1 MDVKS
6 VSHAVTT
13 RRSVRAFLDTPVPLD
28 LIRDI
33 LDKARFTPS
42 GCNYQPW
49 EASVLTGAPLRDLRD
64 KMHATPPQDPIE
76 YDFSAPSAS
85 PEHHAR
91 LHQLGATMYT
101 SMGIGRDD
109 EDGRAR
115 FMSDNVESFGAPAL
129 LVCYFPRLM
138 KEPQWSDVG
147 MWLQTIMLL
156 AREAGLDTCPQE
168 FHSLHARLIKE
179 YLGVSDDTHIF
190 FCGMAIGYRDTDAPV
205 NNFQRE
211 RVPLDE
217 QVRFL
222 GF

>member
-1 MDVKS
+1 MS
-6 VSHAVTT
+6 VTEAVIS

-28 LIRDI
+28 LVWGI
-33 LDKARFTPS
+33 LDKARFAPS

-49 EASVLTGAPLRDLRD
+49 EASVLAGAPLRELRD
-64 KMHATPPQDPIE
+64 RMHATPPQNPIE

-91 LHQLGATMYT
+91 LHQLGATMY
-101 SMGIGRDD
+101 SAMGVGR
-109 EDGRAR
+109 ENSEGRAR
-115 FMSDNVESFGAPAL
+115 FMADNIESFGAPVL

-168 FHSLHARLIKE
+168 FHSLHARLIKD
-179 YLGVSDDTHIF
+179 YLGISDETHIF
-190 FCGMAIGYRDTDAPV
+190 FCGLAIGYRDPGAPV
-205 NNFQRE
+205 NNFTRE

>member
-1 MDVKS
+1 MSGKS
-6 VSHAVTT
+6 VTEAVAS
-13 RRSVRAFLDTPVPLD
+13 RRSVRAFLNKPVSLETV
-28 LIRDI
+28 RDI

-49 EASVLTGAPLRDLRD
+49 EASVLTGGPLRELRD
-64 KMHATPPQDPIE
+64 EMHATAPQDPVE

-91 LHQLGATMYT
+91 LHQLGATMY
-101 SMGIGRDD
+101 SAMGIGRDD
-109 EDGRAR
+109 ADGRAR
-115 FMSDNVESFGAPAL
+115 FMADNIESFGAPVL

-168 FHSLHARLIKE
+168 FHSLHARLIKA
-179 YLGVSDDTHIF
+179 YLGVSDETHIF
-190 FCGMAIGYRDTDAPV
+190 FCGMAIGYRDSAAPV
-205 NNFQRE
+205 NNFARE
-211 RVPLDE
+211 RVALDGHV
-217 QVRFL
+217 QFL